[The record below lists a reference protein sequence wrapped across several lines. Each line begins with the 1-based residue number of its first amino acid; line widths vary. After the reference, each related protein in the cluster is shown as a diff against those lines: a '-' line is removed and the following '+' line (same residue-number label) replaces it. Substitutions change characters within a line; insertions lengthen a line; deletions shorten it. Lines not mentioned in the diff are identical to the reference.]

1 MLLSIRGIVTVLVL
15 AALFTLAV
23 IWISRHDGWEGKGCG
38 GNCSAC
44 HERCN
49 HPEKKNQ
56 RMQGSRRFARGAFF
70 HRFMTSC
77 LPHRAP
83 NRAA

>member
-23 IWISRHDGWEGKGCG
+23 IWISKHDGWEGKGCG

-49 HPEKKNQ
+49 HLEKKNQ
-56 RMQGSRRFARGAFF
+56 
-70 HRFMTSC
+70 
-77 LPHRAP
+77 
-83 NRAA
+83 

>member
-23 IWISRHDGWEGKGCG
+23 IWISKHDGWEGKG
-38 GNCSAC
+38 C

-56 RMQGSRRFARGAFF
+56 
-70 HRFMTSC
+70 
-77 LPHRAP
+77 
-83 NRAA
+83 

>member
-1 MLLSIRGIVTVLVL
+1 MLSIRGIITVLVL
-15 AALFTLAV
+15 AALFTYAV

-49 HPEKKNQ
+49 TRRKKNSE
-56 RMQGSRRFARGAFF
+56 SRTPGAEAPGVLFRLLITRRTAR
-70 HRFMTSC
+70 RRPPPC
-77 LPHRAP
+77 
-83 NRAA
+83 

>member
-23 IWISRHDGWEGKGCG
+23 SWISRHDGWEGKGCG
-38 GNCSAC
+38 GKWSAC

-56 RMQGSRRFARGAFF
+56 
-70 HRFMTSC
+70 
-77 LPHRAP
+77 
-83 NRAA
+83 

>member
-23 IWISRHDGWEGKGCG
+23 IWISKHDGWEGKGCG

-44 HERCN
+44 HERTK
-49 HPEKKNQ
+49 HTTVLEQ
-56 RMQGSRRFARGAFF
+56 RTLFK
-70 HRFMTSC
+70 TNVKIC
-77 LPHRAP
+77 
-83 NRAA
+83 

>member
-23 IWISRHDGWEGKGCG
+23 IWISKHDG

-56 RMQGSRRFARGAFF
+56 
-70 HRFMTSC
+70 
-77 LPHRAP
+77 
-83 NRAA
+83 